1 MLADVGNGSA
11 KTGRKLTFL
20 NAMVR
25 QECVAISIKI
35 GGSQSYCWWFCDPGH
50 RCGIFFTARAAA
62 VEARWTL
69 SYRWILTA
77 TQIIY
82 YQVAGLAIT

>member
-35 GGSQSYCWWFCDPGH
+35 GGSQVLLVVLRSWPSLRNFLHSTSGS
-50 RCGIFFTARAAA
+50 
-62 VEARWTL
+62 L
-69 SYRWILTA
+69 
-77 TQIIY
+77 
-82 YQVAGLAIT
+82 